1 MFVVAALIEFAVV
14 LMINGSS
21 KRKNKKV
28 GDEVFSTVKNDNIEV
43 GYSKRSTGHSTV
55 HQRYRVNSAKLDNDD
70 ITNQTIESNKKIK
83 YVQDKKEK
91 IGGQLW
97 LFASVHALDVAAFW
111 IFLVFFLIFNSIYWH
126 HY

>member
-1 MFVVAALIEFAVV
+1 MVAALIEFAVV

-21 KRKNKKV
+21 KRKIKKG
-28 GDEVFSTVKNDNIEV
+28 GDEVFSTVKGDNIET
-43 GYSKRSTGHSTV
+43 GCSKRCTDQSTL
-55 HQRYRVNSAKLDNDD
+55 HQRYRVGSAKVDNND
-70 ITNQTIESNKKIK
+70 IANQKIGSNKKHK
-83 YVQDKKEK
+83 YEQDKKGK
-91 IGGQLW
+91 IRGQFW

>member
-1 MFVVAALIEFAVV
+1 MVAALIEFAVV

-28 GDEVFSTVKNDNIEV
+28 DDDILSKVKNDNIEI
-43 GYSKRSTGHSTV
+43 GYSKRCTDQSTV
-55 HQRYRVNSAKLDNDD
+55 HQRYRVGSAKVDDNAV
-70 ITNQTIESNKKIK
+70 TNQKIELKKKHK
-83 YVQDKKEK
+83 YEQDEK
-91 IGGQLW
+91 GKIRGQFW

-111 IFLVFFLIFNSIYWH
+111 IFLVFFLIFNCVYWH

>member
-28 GDEVFSTVKNDNIEV
+28 GDEVFSTVKNNNIEV
-43 GYSKRSTGHSTV
+43 GYSKRSTDHSTV
-55 HQRYRVNSAKLDNDD
+55 HQRYRVNSAKLDNND

-83 YVQDKKEK
+83 YVQDKNEK
-91 IGGQLW
+91 IRGQFW

-111 IFLVFFLIFNSIYWH
+111 IFLVFFLLFNCIYWH